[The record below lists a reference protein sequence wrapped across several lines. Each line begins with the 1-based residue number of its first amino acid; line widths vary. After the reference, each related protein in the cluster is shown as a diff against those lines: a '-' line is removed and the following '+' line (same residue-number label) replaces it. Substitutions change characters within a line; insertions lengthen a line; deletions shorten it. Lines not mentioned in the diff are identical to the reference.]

1 MTGHQYLIHKT
12 GVYSAHASKNYYLTC
27 IYVLL
32 KWKKKLTKWYAMTS
46 HEIAY
51 RSQELLFLV
60 RMYLIL
66 IAFCNSACFNVAV
79 IWVSISFLSAFGCFL
94 KYASEYKMHTPM
106 YGKICIL
113 NANSDCEDLKYGS
126 SSGSVLFIR
135 IEMTFKDRNTS
146 KLKDSTSDHLKY
158 ILGTGLKLRV
168 RNEN

>member
-1 MTGHQYLIHKT
+1 ME
-12 GVYSAHASKNYYLTC
+12 
-27 IYVLL
+27 
-32 KWKKKLTKWYAMTS
+32 KKLTKWYAMTS

-51 RSQELLFLV
+51 RSQELPFLV
-60 RMYLIL
+60 CMHLIL

-106 YGKICIL
+106 YSKICIL
-113 NANSDCEDLKYGS
+113 SANSDCEDLKCGS

-135 IEMTFKDRNTS
+135 IKMTFKDRNTS
-146 KLKDSTSDHLKY
+146 KLKNSTSDHLKY

-168 RNEN
+168 CNENQIFLFLNLNICCGYSKEPSQ